1 MKHQLQFFFC
11 LILALCADASYA
23 QFEATQA
30 HSNHP
35 TPPVAYVYVA
45 SSKTAIVNHIYAFAA
60 APDGKLTAISGSPF
74 PADVSSMAV
83 NAEYLFGADPAHVYI
98 HSFSIEPDG
107 GLKPMASISAQ
118 KYNSGECGSL
128 GPLFLDRTGATLY
141 DLDFDGNICA
151 NNTYQSFRI
160 GKADGALSYLGSDG
174 ADAWFDNGLSFVGNN
189 TYAYGAACL
198 FDMYWEIYGFQRH
211 SDGMLTEA
219 NISASTPT
227 PKGGDFYCP
236 SLTAADATNHVVIS
250 LQPVDGVSFNSDGP
264 EQLAA
269 YTAESSGNLSTTNTR
284 DDMPDT
290 AVGGISDLAISP
302 SGRLLA
308 VSGTAGLQ
316 IFHFNGSDPI
326 THYTGLL
333 TTDDVSQIFWDNE
346 NHLYAISGSSGK
358 LFVFTVT
365 PANFSQAPGSPHSV
379 NNPTYVSVLPR
390 K

>member
-1 MKHQLQFFFC
+1 MKHQLRFFFC

-23 QFEATQA
+23 QFEATPA
-30 HSNHP
+30 RSSNP
-35 TPPVAYVYVA
+35 TSPVAYVYVA
-45 SSKTAIVNHIYAFAA
+45 SSKTATVNHIYAFAA
-60 APDGKLTAISGSPF
+60 APDGKLTAVSGSPF

-107 GLKPMASISAQ
+107 GLKPMTSISAQ
-118 KYNSGECGSL
+118 KFNSGECGSL

-141 DLDFDGNICA
+141 DLDVDGNICA

-160 GKADGALSYLGSDG
+160 GKADGALNYLGSEG
-174 ADAWFDNGLSFVGNN
+174 ADAWFDYPLSFVGNN
-189 TYAYGAACL
+189 TYAYGAVCL
-198 FDMYWEIYGFQRH
+198 FDMYWEIYGFERH

-219 NISASTPT
+219 NISVPTPT
-227 PKGGDFYCP
+227 AKGEDFYCP
-236 SLTAADATNHVVIS
+236 SLTATDATDHVVIS
-250 LQPVDGVSFNSDGP
+250 LQAVDGVSFNPDGP
-264 EQLAA
+264 AQLAA
-269 YTAESSGNLSTTNTR
+269 YTAESSGNLSTTSTR

-302 SGRLLA
+302 TGKLLA

-333 TTDDVSQIFWDNE
+333 TKDDVSQIFWDND
-346 NHLYAISGSSGK
+346 NHLYAISGSGK

-365 PANFSQAPGSPHSV
+365 PANFSQATGSPHSV
-379 NNPTYVSVLPR
+379 NKPTYVSVLPR